1 MRRIKIS
8 ILGLVILWIIFSF
21 IPLKNALAQESAEE
35 LYEAAIF
42 KKDAEG
48 DLQGAIQL
56 FLKVITKFPE
66 NRKAAAKA
74 QLQIG
79 ICYEKLGLKEAEKA
93 FQKVIDNYPEQAEA
107 VKMAQEKLS
116 VLLKAQNFVE
126 KGYGQFRIDPIW
138 TVSEWGGF
146 GKVSPDGKYLSEVD
160 WEIGDIAVREIA
172 TGKKLRLTERK
183 LWDSPGYALNSRWSP
198 DSKQLVYEWVKA
210 DYTELRIIG
219 MDNKKPRIL
228 YPGKEGEWVAAVD
241 WSPDGK
247 YILVGIIRGKG
258 CELGLVSVADGSV
271 RILKKIMVRAPY
283 DVKALLSPD
292 GRYLAYDCPPKE
304 DSYEHDI
311 FLLDINGNREIPLVP
326 HPAHDYLLA
335 WAPDGKN
342 ILFASKRTGT
352 MDAWIIRVDEG
363 KPQAAPLLLKSDIGF
378 IEPLGITQDGAFYYT
393 PPGLLYDVY
402 TATLDPESGKII
414 SPPEK
419 EPLPYE
425 GHNMSPDWSP
435 DGKYLVYRSMRGPQE
450 RRNVICIYSVESG
463 QVRELP
469 YELNLGY
476 PRWAPDGRSIFAK
489 ATVGDGGGIFLIN
502 AQTGQVTSFMK
513 TEGKE
518 YIHSPQISRD
528 GKWVIYVKD
537 DEAKNLSQV
546 LLRNIETG
554 EEKELEHAPNDNHS
568 IALSPD
574 GKKLAV
580 LMRAEK
586 DTRVLKVV
594 PATGGELKELHKFKQ
609 GGRWII
615 DIAWSPD
622 GKYIYFSEDPD
633 DDLKWELRRIPSEGG
648 APQSLGLT
656 MERMEH
662 LSFHPEGK
670 RITFA
675 SRPPKSELPQVWV
688 MENFLPKEKGKKK

>member
-1 MRRIKIS
+1 MFS
-8 ILGLVILWIIFSF
+8 IT
-21 IPLKNALAQESAEE
+21 PLKHAFSQESAEE

-56 FLKVITKFPE
+56 FLKVIAKFPE
-66 NRKAAAKA
+66 NRKVAAKA
-74 QLQIG
+74 QFQIG

-93 FQKVIDNYPEQAEA
+93 FQKVIDNYPEQADA
-107 VKMAQEKLS
+107 VKMAKEKLS

-126 KGYGQFRIDPIW
+126 KGYGQFRIDAIW

-183 LWDSPGYALNSRWSP
+183 VWDSPGFALNSQWSP
-198 DSKQLVYEWVKA
+198 DSKQLVYEWLEPYHVQ
-210 DYTELRIIG
+210 LRIIG
-219 MDNKKPRIL
+219 MDDKKPRIL

-241 WSPDGK
+241 WSSDGK
-247 YILVGIIRGKG
+247 DILVMVIRGRE
-258 CELGLVSVADGSV
+258 CELGLISVADSSV
-271 RILKKIMVRAPY
+271 RILKKLMLRDPY
-283 DVKALLSPD
+283 IVNALLSPD
-292 GRYLAYDCPPKE
+292 GRFVAYDCPPKE

-311 FLLDINGNREIPLVP
+311 FLLDIDGNREIPLVP
-326 HPAHDYLLA
+326 HPAHDCLLA

-342 ILFASKRTGT
+342 ILFASKRTGA
-352 MDAWIIRVDEG
+352 MDAWIIQVDGG
-363 KPQAAPLLLKSDIGF
+363 KPQAAPLLLKRDIGL
-378 IEPLGITQDGAFYYT
+378 IDPLGITRDGAFYYT
-393 PPGLLYDVY
+393 PPSLLYDVY

-414 SPPEK
+414 SPPKK

-425 GHNMSPDWSP
+425 GYNMSPDWSP
-435 DGKYLVYRSMRGPQE
+435 DGKYLVYCSMRGPQE
-450 RRNVICIYSVESG
+450 RRYVTCIYSVESG

-476 PRWAPDGRSIFAK
+476 PRWTPDGRSIFAK
-489 ATVGDGGGIFLIN
+489 HTVGAGGGIFLIN

-518 YIHSPQISRD
+518 YIHSPQISHD
-528 GKWVIYVKD
+528 GKWVIYVRS
-537 DEAKNLSQV
+537 DEAKNLTQV

-568 IALSPD
+568 IALSRD

-580 LMRAEK
+580 LMRAEEN
-586 DTRVLKVV
+586 TRVLKVV
-594 PATGGELKELHKFKQ
+594 PAAGGELKELHRFKQ

-615 DIAWSPD
+615 DVAWSPD

-633 DDLKWELRRIPSEGG
+633 GDLKWELRRIPSEGG
-648 APQSLGLT
+648 TPQSLGLT

-662 LSFHPEGK
+662 LSFNPDGR

-675 SRPPKSELPQVWV
+675 SRPPKSELPQIWV